1 MKLITTTAELA
12 DICTHL
18 AKEPYVS
25 VDTEFMRE
33 STYFPKLCLI
43 QMACP
48 SEGWLIDPIA
58 PELDLA
64 PFFTLMT
71 HEPTV
76 KVFHSGRQDL
86 EIIWLLGQV
95 IPSPVFDTQIAA
107 MVCGYGDQVSYEQL
121 ARDFAKAK
129 IDKSHRYTDWSRR
142 PLHQN
147 QLTYALGDVTHL
159 CKVYEGLLAKL
170 EENNRSH
177 WLKEEIG
184 ILTDPSTYDQ
194 KPENAW
200 MRFAGRLNKPRE
212 LVVLRELAIWRDRE
226 ARNRDVPRAR
236 ILKDD
241 TLLDVATSAP
251 RTEEAMG
258 ELRSIPKG
266 FERSKSG
273 GDILECVQRALE
285 SDPAQWPTPLK
296 GKHRAPAGSIA
307 ELLKV
312 LLKAIAEQEG
322 VAAKIIANSD
332 MIEELA
338 RNDDADIAPL
348 KGWRRE
354 LFGQYALALKR
365 GELAITYHEERVQ
378 LITLKKNN
386 DISSSI

>member
-12 DICTHL
+12 DICTRL
-18 AKEPYVS
+18 AAEPYVS

-33 STYFPKLCLI
+33 STYFSKLCLI

-48 SEGWLIDPIA
+48 TEGWLIDPLA

-64 PFFTLMT
+64 PFFTLMSDET
-71 HEPTV
+71 TV

-86 EIIWLLGQV
+86 EIIWQLGQV
-95 IPSPVFDTQIAA
+95 IPTPLFDTQVAA

-129 IDKSHRYTDWSRR
+129 IDKSHRFTDWARR

-147 QLTYALGDVTHL
+147 QLIYALNDVTHL

-170 EENNRSH
+170 EENARSH
-177 WLKEEIG
+177 WLHEEIQ
-184 ILTDPSTYDQ
+184 ILIDPQTYDQ

-200 MRFAGRLNKPRE
+200 QRLAGRLNKSRE
-212 LVVLRELAIWRDRE
+212 LVVLRELAIWRDVE
-226 ARNRDVPRAR
+226 ARSRDVPRAR

-241 TLLDVATSAP
+241 TLLDVAVCAP
-251 RTEEAMG
+251 RTIESLG

-273 GDILECVQRALE
+273 TDILECVVRALE
-285 SDPAQWPTPLK
+285 SDPATWPTPLK
-296 GKHRAPAGSIA
+296 GKHRAPAGSIV

-332 MIEELA
+332 MLDDIA
-338 RNDDADIAPL
+338 RDDHADIPPL

-354 LFGQYALALKR
+354 LFGEPALALKR
-365 GELAITYHEERVQ
+365 GELAITYVNGRVQ
-378 LITLKKNN
+378 LVPLTTAAV
-386 DISSSI
+386 